1 MEVSFGP
8 LRLCVTDGVYPP
20 SDDSFMLAAAAKGLR
35 GNVLEIGCGCGIV
48 SLVAAETA
56 DSVLGIDVNPDAV
69 TCAAAN
75 AEKNKIKNASFAEGD
90 LFAAARPGA
99 EFDVIVFNPPYLPT
113 DESEHI
119 RGRLNAA
126 FDGGKDGRA
135 VLDRFLAQFEAHLKP
150 GGSLLLVQSSLNGLE
165 KTRSELE
172 GAGYGVEVVAEK
184 AFFFERIYILK
195 AARNK

>member
-1 MEVSFGP
+1 MDVSFGR
-8 LRLCVTDGVYPP
+8 LRLRVPDGVYQP
-20 SDDSFMLAAAAKGLR
+20 SDDSFMLAGAAKGLR
-35 GNVLEIGCGCGIV
+35 GDVLEIGCGCGIV

-56 DSVLGIDVNPDAV
+56 DSVVGIDVNPDAV
-69 TCAAAN
+69 ACAAAN

-90 LFAAARPGA
+90 LFSAARPGKKFNA
-99 EFDVIVFNPPYLPT
+99 IAFNPPYLPT

-135 VLDRFLAQFEAHLKP
+135 VLDRFLAQFGSHLKP

-165 KTRSELE
+165 KTREMLE
-172 GAGYGVEVVAEK
+172 GAGYGVEAVAEK
-184 AFFFERIYILK
+184 AFFFERIYVLRASK
-195 AARNK
+195 RT